1 MRMTDNEPTVV
12 TEFVLRGIPGRVL
25 IHYGA
30 NDDPDRW
37 GYPLLGMSYP
47 VELAKGFPVIQAEVD
62 YPAEGYA
69 AVLAWI
75 QLVWIRDLDGGKPNY
90 QPVDLAPQLLGLD
103 LPYFSFGVRP
113 VLFDAP
119 SYGIA
124 ANVDWVA
131 HSMLVFTPDC
141 LMTRVVRPVCGF
153 SWGYHLRGTAPTLVP
168 PQITAAPD
176 WEPDLA
182 LLRNAHPSWVFENP
196 DLNGDA

>member
-1 MRMTDNEPTVV
+1 MRMTDNEPTAVI
-12 TEFVLRGIPGRVL
+12 EFVLRGIPGRVL

-30 NDDPDRW
+30 NDDPGRW

-47 VELAKGFPVIQAEVD
+47 AELAKGFPVIQAEVD

-69 AVLAWI
+69 AILAWI
-75 QLVWIRDLDGGKPNY
+75 QLVWVKDLDGGEPTY

-103 LPYFSFGVRP
+103 MPYFSFGVRP

-119 SYGIA
+119 SYGSA
-124 ANVDWVA
+124 ANVDWEA

-153 SWGYHLRGTAPTLVP
+153 SWGYRLRGTAPTLVS
-168 PQITAAPD
+168 PQITAASD
-176 WEPDLA
+176 WELDLA
-182 LLRNAHPSWVFENP
+182 LLRNVHPSWVFENP